1 VKKILATLLISI
13 ALYSC
18 ETKKDSNAVF
28 QNENE
33 NPISGVYL
41 DYSLKTV
48 NKFID
53 SLDGY
58 LNQWRENVGFDDAGN
73 LKTGASEVYLAALCA
88 NLYELTKEEKYLE
101 AAKKIILK
109 YEDYRT
115 LAGQPE
121 TLRPEYEA
129 GIPPISNFFLPPK
142 FARAAQVVKKSGT
155 CSREEI
161 KTIDQILSETAE
173 FTLRTQEWG
182 PMNRAMLRAEGLFLT
197 CLVVD
202 NHENIEQWMQMGN
215 TILEDN
221 ISNWSIE
228 DAGMYNMIWLYA
240 MCGYYGYHPSKQGEI
255 NNPFFH
261 YYLEYFKNLQSP
273 AGVIPDYGDAW
284 WGSWWYA
291 AVPVFEMGAKT
302 FNNAEYKWIAEN
314 TFNKNTDLEK
324 QNITLALK
332 FTEAL
337 IWGNK
342 ELQPEKPQNESQIVL
357 DDLVGKKV
365 VFRNGWDDKS
375 TYLLYNYKD
384 QGKNGTIF
392 KRNLSNTLSVSHE
405 KMHHGHSDE
414 QSISLFMHNGSILLH
429 DGGYR
434 PKLPSGPNGEWRADI
449 FHNKMVFRSAD
460 VFDSGFEFSKLKD
473 QGFYKESSTENVDFV
488 KGEFCVYSRTKET
501 KDDKGIVHER
511 IVDYLPNDG
520 VFLVFDVVNSNSQN
534 YSANNLWFSQ
544 NIIERGENWYLTK
557 YDSIIKW
564 ENPGDES
571 LYIIFDP
578 QNESKQFTDQ
588 VERHKQEER
597 VMIEHKKLFVNEGN
611 AQVFI
616 TVLAPKSSNVNPESI
631 FYKSEISK
639 NAIGTSI
646 IIAADTHY
654 FCHKIDLEG
663 DTARTW
669 PRPKYTFENGKIS
682 INEFS
687 SDADFLYVWKAME
700 RNYFMSVNCTKV
712 ENESETLFEQAKNT
726 NEFRQDGGAATAD
739 SWKVRKIERTVF
751 K

>member
-1 VKKILATLLISI
+1 MKQLHYSLLLFICLA
-13 ALYSC
+13 SC
-18 ETKKDSNAVF
+18 KTDQKQKHEIDNNNIVDKDYF
-28 QNENE
+28 
-33 NPISGVYL
+33 
-41 DYSLKTV
+41 DYSINTA

-58 LNQWRENVGFDDAGN
+58 LNQWRQNFGFDDAGN

-88 NLYELTKEEKYLE
+88 NLYELNKNEKYLD
-101 AAKKIILK
+101 AAKKIIIN
-109 YEDYRT
+109 YEDYRA
-115 LAGQPE
+115 LAGDPKK
-121 TLRPEYEA
+121 LRPEYEA

-142 FARAAQVVKKSGT
+142 YARAAQVVKNSGT
-155 CSREEI
+155 CGKEEV
-161 KTIDQILSETAE
+161 KTIDRILSETAE

-182 PMNRAMLRAEGLFLT
+182 PMNRAMLRAEGLLLT

-202 NHENIEQWMQMGN
+202 QHEHKQQWSQMGT

-221 ISNWSIE
+221 MTNWSIE
-228 DAGMYNMIWLYA
+228 DAGMYNMIWLYSL
-240 MCGYYGYHPSKQGEI
+240 CGYYGYHPIENRNL
-255 NNPFFH
+255 NNPYFH

-273 AGVIPDYGDAW
+273 AGVIPDFGDGW
-284 WGSWWYA
+284 WRSWWYA

-302 FNNAEYKWIAEN
+302 FNNPEFKWIAEN
-314 TFNKNTDLEK
+314 TFYNNTDFDK
-324 QNITLALK
+324 KNITLALK
-332 FTEAL
+332 FTEAM
-337 IWGNK
+337 IWGNST
-342 ELQPEKPQNESQIVL
+342 LESQMPMNGSRQVL
-357 DDLVGKKV
+357 DDLAGKKV
-365 VFRNGWDDKS
+365 AFRNGWDDKS

-414 QSISLFMHNGSILLH
+414 LSISLLMHNGSILLH

-449 FHNKMVFRSAD
+449 FHNKMVFRSGD
-460 VFDSGFEFSKLKD
+460 VFDSRFEFSKLKD

-488 KGEFCVYSRTKET
+488 KGAFCEHSRTKEVIIE
-501 KDDKGIVHER
+501 KGIGHER
-511 IVDYLPNDG
+511 IIDYLPNDG
-520 VFLVFDVVNSNSQN
+520 IFVVFDLIKSTNQN

-544 NIIERGENWYLTK
+544 NIIEKGEHWYLTN
-557 YDSIIKW
+557 YDSIGKW

-571 LYIIFDP
+571 LYIIFNP
-578 QNESKQFTDQ
+578 ENESEIFTEK
-588 VERHKQEER
+588 VERHKQEEV
-597 VMIEHKKLFVNEGN
+597 VMVEHKKLSEKEGN
-611 AQVFI
+611 TEVFI
-616 TVLAPKSSNVNPESI
+616 TVLAPKSSNIEPESV

-639 NAIGTSI
+639 NAFGTSI
-646 IIAADTHY
+646 IIAADTHN

-669 PRPKYTFENGKIS
+669 PRPKYTFESSKIS

-726 NEFRQDGGAATAD
+726 NEFRQDGGATTAD
-739 SWKVRKIERTVF
+739 AWKVRKIERTVF